1 MAVSENLQSITLTA
15 DASIG
20 IYTGVP
26 GNPGSPQPH
35 GGMQY
40 RFVKAT
46 GKWQAGLATTPAT
59 DAIVGVLQNKPQG
72 VDHAATVAYAGV
84 TPVIA
89 GANFASGT
97 KVASN
102 ATGQAVAYTGTGD
115 QLAGIALD
123 AGTTG
128 NLVSVLLKL

>member
-1 MAVSENLQSITLTA
+1 MAVSQNLQSITLTA

-35 GGMQY
+35 GGKQY
-40 RFVKAT
+40 HFVKPT

-59 DAIVGVLQNKPQG
+59 DVVVGVLQNKPQG

-89 GANFASGT
+89 GGALAAGD
-97 KVASN
+97 KVAFN
-102 ATGQAVAYTGTGD
+102 ASGQAVKHTGTGD
-115 QLAGIALD
+115 QLVGIALD
-123 AGTTG
+123 VGTTG